1 MPLWVASVIRAC
13 EQRCTLGDVRM
24 MLLLRSALKTCLL
37 LTLCLGALAACSLPR
52 GGPLQSEVLRAQK
65 DTGKNSDIPKDFVV
79 YKISKDLLPQVATWP
94 RTGPRQITS
103 WINHAHIGGDPV
115 IQRGDLINLTIWDS
129 QQNSLLTNETAKLV
143 ELKQIQVQSDGRIF
157 IPYLDRI
164 KVSGMTAERARSNI
178 QDRLE
183 SIVSSAQV
191 QLSIE
196 QGQASSVGLVSG
208 VAKPGLYPLATRHS
222 TVLDMISIGGGI
234 SPDLRN
240 PQIRL
245 QRAGRTYGISARKL
259 YTQPKFDTI
268 LKGRDKIIVEQDNRY
283 FRAFGAALTESLV
296 YFESDHVTASDA
308 LSQMGGL
315 LDNRA
320 NPQGILILRNYSASQ
335 VGTGRGPAQPRVIF
349 TIDLTTT
356 DGLFS
361 ASQFKIHPKDTVL
374 VTESPLNVATTIFGL
389 IGSISGF
396 VQ

>member
-1 MPLWVASVIRAC
+1 MRLWVASAIRPC
-13 EQRCTLGDVRM
+13 EQRFTLGDVQM
-24 MLLLRSALKTCLL
+24 MLLIRSALKTCLL
-37 LTLCLGALAACSLPR
+37 LALCFGTLAACSLPR

-65 DTGKNSDIPKDFVV
+65 NDDTPKDFAV
-79 YKISKDLLPQVATWP
+79 YKISKELLPQVALWP
-94 RTGPRQITS
+94 QTGPRQYTS
-103 WINHAHIGGDPV
+103 WINHTDVGSDPV
-115 IQRGDLINLTIWDS
+115 IHRGDLINLTIWDS

-143 ELKQIQVQSDGRIF
+143 ELKQIQVQSDGKIF

-164 KVSGMTAERARSNI
+164 KVSGMTAERARSSI
-178 QDRLE
+178 QGRLE

-191 QLSIE
+191 QLIIE
-196 QGQASSVGLVSG
+196 QGQGSSIRLVSG
-208 VAKPGLYPLATRHS
+208 VAKPGLYPLETRHT
-222 TVLDMISIGGGI
+222 TVLDMISVGGGV

-259 YTQPKFDTI
+259 YTQPNRDTV

-283 FRAFGAALTESLV
+283 FRAFGAASTESLV
-296 YFESDHVTASDA
+296 YFENDNLTASDT

-320 NPQGILILRNYSASQ
+320 NPQGILILRNYKPSQ
-335 VGTGRGPAQPRVIF
+335 VGTGRGPDQPRVIF
-349 TIDLTTT
+349 TIDLTTA

-361 ASQFKIHPKDTVL
+361 ASQFKIHPNDTVL
-374 VTESPLNVATTIFGL
+374 VSESPLNVATTIFGL